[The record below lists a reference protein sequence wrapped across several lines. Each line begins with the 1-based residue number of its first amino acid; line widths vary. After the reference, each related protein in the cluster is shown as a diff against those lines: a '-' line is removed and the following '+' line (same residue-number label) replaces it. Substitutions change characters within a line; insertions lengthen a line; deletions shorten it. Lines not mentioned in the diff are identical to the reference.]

1 MKKCEHHHLDI
12 KEDGFGRLAMI
23 ECLDCKLT
31 WKYNKLFYYWSDS
44 YVTKKKFNNPKDAL
58 NYLKNKAKKGEAII
72 LDERAT
78 EIRPRRINK
87 FVKNEDYLMCPK
99 CHVNKRFC
107 ECVKEDSGIKHE

>member
-12 KEDGFGRLAMI
+12 KEGGFGRLAMI

-44 YVTKKKFNNPKDAL
+44 YVGTFTKKKFNNPKDAL

-87 FVKNEDYLMCPK
+87 FVKNEDYLMCPYWIH
-99 CHVNKRFC
+99 C
-107 ECVKEDSGIKHE
+107 CVRGSFQNQ